1 MKSKLEAADEKKLL
15 AELGKLI
22 ERLGITDRYTKLF
35 VSPIKVEMV
44 EHLPPVLANIVVDYT
59 SLSCFDPDDV
69 DEIFRRILLMPKE

>member
-22 ERLGITDRYTKLF
+22 ERLGITDRYTITA
-35 VSPIKVEMV
+35 VSPISAEMV

-59 SLSCFDPDDV
+59 WLSCFDPDDV
-69 DEIFRRILLMPKE
+69 DGFRRILLMPKE